1 MALLYNP
8 QRLLHIIREA
18 SFRTIFVYHDGNWQV
33 NEKNKPELLVLNKI
47 EAKEHPDL
55 EALNE
60 LMMLNTKLLEA
71 TTDEYA
77 ESAKK
82 EYDIQYARWKKIH
95 SGPFAKGLKGEKNF
109 QYKKFVSVEERIK
122 SYYSKYCI
130 NHFEALRDQIAIDH
144 DIELEYDD
152 GRNLFGPENDEVYF
166 QVPFDGKV
174 AFCTLKD
181 NGVPEYYLDKNHA
194 LYSKIKDEVSKIT
207 QLALNE
213 AYNSVQR
220 DLQEWYDKQF
230 G

>member
-1 MALLYNP
+1 MALLHNP
-8 QRLLHIIREA
+8 QELLHIIRGGN
-18 SFRTIFVYHDGNWQV
+18 FRTIFVYHDGNWQM
-33 NEKNKPELLVLNKI
+33 NEKTKPELLVLNKTKV
-47 EAKEHPDL
+47 KEYPDL

-60 LMMLNTKLLEA
+60 LMMLNTRLLEA

-77 ESAKK
+77 ETAKK
-82 EYDIQYARWKKIH
+82 EYDTQYAYWKKIH
-95 SGPFAKGLKGEKNF
+95 SGPFAEGLKGEKNF
-109 QYKKFVSVEERIK
+109 RYKKFVSVEERMK

-130 NHFEALRDQIAIDH
+130 DRIEALRDQIAIDH

-152 GRNLFGPENDEVYF
+152 GMNIFGPENDEVYF
-166 QVPFDGKV
+166 QAPFNGKV

-181 NGVPEYYLDKNHA
+181 NGLPEYYLDKNHA

-207 QLALNE
+207 QLSLND
-213 AYNSVQR
+213 AYDSVKR